1 MSSSDELT
9 DHARANRATWD
20 AWAEEY
26 QRENDAFIRHDDLR
40 WGMWQLPESELR
52 VLDDLAGK
60 DVLELGCGAGQ
71 FGVVLAREGARL
83 VGIDNSAKQLEYA
96 RATLADA
103 GLDVE
108 LVHGSAES
116 LPFAD
121 ASFDAIVADHGANRF
136 ADPYLW
142 VPEAVRVL
150 RPGGQLAFCGG
161 TPFEVVC
168 FNEPADTWDTRLH
181 RDWFGMHR
189 HEYADDSGIEFELS
203 YGDWIA
209 LFRDHGLTVEALLE
223 TRPPEGARSTYRNE
237 AETAWARRWPMEQ
250 IWKLRKE
257 AP

>member
-1 MSSSDELT
+1 MSSSEGLT
-9 DHARANRATWD
+9 DHARANRASWD

-40 WGMWQLPESELR
+40 WGMWQRPESELR
-52 VLDDLAGK
+52 VLDDLVGR

-71 FGVVLAREGARL
+71 FGVVLARAGARL

-96 RATLADA
+96 RATFADA

-116 LPFAD
+116 LPFDD

-142 VPEAVRVL
+142 VPEGARVL

-168 FNEPADTWDTRLH
+168 LDEPTDSWDTRLH
-181 RDWFGMHR
+181 RAWFGLHR
-189 HEYADDSGIEFELS
+189 HQLGDDSGIEFELP

-209 LFRDHGLTVEALLE
+209 LFREQGLVVEALLE
-223 TRPPEGARSTYRNE
+223 TRPPEGAESTYRNE

-250 IWKLRKE
+250 LWKLRRE
-257 AP
+257 AV